1 MHVSIVP
8 PCQLCTLV
16 LFSCSH
22 RFLPLS
28 STDENFASH
37 YKMFRVTGLL
47 ILTSFTFATGFA
59 LRAKGSWDYSNL
71 NIYIGST
78 ILVYMA
84 P

>member
-1 MHVSIVP
+1 
-8 PCQLCTLV
+8 
-16 LFSCSH
+16 
-22 RFLPLS
+22 
-28 STDENFASH
+28 
-37 YKMFRVTGLL
+37 MFRVTGLL

-59 LRAKGSWDYSNL
+59 MRAKGSWDYSNL